1 MGLLTTW
8 ENSAVETDIDE
19 GDIFTSANK
28 LNLSEYEFFYTA
40 AKRWGITLERVQ
52 QDFKEYLWLNTI
64 PFYVSDWVRI
74 LRISPSPSC

>member
-8 ENSAVETDIDE
+8 NNFAVETDIDE
-19 GDIFTSANK
+19 SDVFTFARK

-52 QDFKEYLWLNTI
+52 QDFKEYLWLSSI
-64 PFYVSDWVRI
+64 PFYVTDWIRMRRI
-74 LRISPSPSC
+74 APSPSC